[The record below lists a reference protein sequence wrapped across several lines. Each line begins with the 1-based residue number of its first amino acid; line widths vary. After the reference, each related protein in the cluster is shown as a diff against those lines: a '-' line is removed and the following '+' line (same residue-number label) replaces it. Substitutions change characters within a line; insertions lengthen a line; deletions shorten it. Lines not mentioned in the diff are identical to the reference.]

1 MKYLLNMKMTFRP
14 SIKKT
19 KKKFFLIGAFIA
31 LLLIVLVSERFSFG
45 FLNKSIFYLLRPV
58 FDARGRIINLWQDCL
73 VSLKDKKDL
82 QDENF
87 SLRGKISELETKN
100 MILSGNFLK
109 SEDGSDQNIL
119 VGSDSQKFL
128 TASVIFRPPQ
138 TPYDMLIIDSGSNQ
152 GIKEGMQAIVFGNIL
167 LGYVAEV
174 FPDTSK
180 VELISSFHEETNVVL
195 ESSNIPAIAVG
206 LGGENFEIILPRPIS
221 VNLGERI
228 IKLGNQP
235 LLVGIVEKIEN
246 QNADPFQKI
255 IFRLPLN
262 IQYLKSVSLLKTK

>member
-1 MKYLLNMKMTFRP
+1 MVIQKILY
-14 SIKKT
+14 
-19 KKKFFLIGAFIA
+19 A

-180 VELISSFHEETNVVL
+180 IKLISSFHEETNVVL